1 MTYST
6 HFNTFTVEREV
17 AAPISLAWFAFSTR
31 EGKSAWFAPPAS
43 WTVLEDQFD
52 FREGGVERLKG
63 LWENGK
69 ISDFQCRYHNIV
81 PESRIIYS
89 YDMFVDEKRIS
100 VSLATIEF
108 LSAPKGTLIRI
119 TEQLVHVDG
128 YPTPEDRIEG
138 TRYLIEKAAAAIEAQ
153 AANQAAKEGTLS

>member
-17 AAPISLAWFAFSTR
+17 AAPRALAWFAFSTR

-52 FREGGVERLKG
+52 FCEGGVERFKG
-63 LWENGK
+63 RWENGK
-69 ISDFQCRYHNIV
+69 VSDFRCRYHNIL
-81 PESRIIYS
+81 PETRIIYS

-108 LSAPKGTLIRI
+108 LPSQKGTLIRI
-119 TEQLVHVDG
+119 TEQMVHVDG

-138 TRYLIEKAAAAIEAQ
+138 TRYLIEKAAAAIEAMAVKQ
-153 AANQAAKEGTLS
+153 GALS